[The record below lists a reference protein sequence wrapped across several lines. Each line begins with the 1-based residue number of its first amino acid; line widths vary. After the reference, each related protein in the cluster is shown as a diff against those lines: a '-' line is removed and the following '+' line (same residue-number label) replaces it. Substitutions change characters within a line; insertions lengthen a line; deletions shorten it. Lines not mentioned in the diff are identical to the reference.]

1 MRPEDYLRSLVSV
14 GYVCPHTKYTVRV
27 KADRL
32 PKFRVDFISIESGE
46 PRLTS
51 GRNCEPAIRQGRP

>member
-1 MRPEDYLRSLVSV
+1 V